1 MQGICTLQQE
11 GTTSYT
17 SGSNT
22 VTWKTDPQLSTY
34 NCATLA
40 IVSASRQ
47 TINMQHEKRGAIISV
62 SKTCRLPLSS
72 SSSYSD
78 TYNNAPAKS
87 SPRDSSSCAIQR
99 CTYAMLYKYQ
109 TPAVTPTNDHTMA
122 CYALLLHPLRFC
134 PILKTHLL
142 PQLAV

>member
-1 MQGICTLQQE
+1 MYLQQE
-11 GTTSYT
+11 GTTCTSYT

-47 TINMQHEKRGAIISV
+47 TGNMQDEKRDAIISV
-62 SKTCRLPLSS
+62 SKTCRLPLSSS

-87 SPRDSSSCAIQR
+87 SPRDSSSCAIHR

-122 CYALLLHPLRFC
+122 CYALLLHPLRLC
-134 PILKTHLL
+134 PIL
-142 PQLAV
+142 